1 MDVLATGGF
10 DTGETRGA
18 PPTRNEKPVYR
29 LAHSAPLEGET
40 FDALCHV
47 MRTLTHTLAN
57 VLMPARE
64 YPALIKAYLP
74 EESPAL
80 TLLDNLEASTEK
92 LCQITKNIVALC
104 HGNEDDPS
112 DVDLKNLTRQVL
124 ADVEDD
130 LGAEVH
136 TRVSLPQ
143 CTPPP
148 VVRGPHDGLYHLV
161 RNLCLNA
168 FEQMGDR
175 GHLTVRIES
184 LTACEGGVEQ
194 GLGVAA
200 GTYLA
205 FQFKDNGPGVAAECR
220 DTLFDPFVSTSCTG
234 GRGLGLSM
242 VYRTM
247 RHVGGYI
254 LYTSDDAS
262 GADFKLL
269 FPATSPA

>member
-10 DTGETRGA
+10 ERRETGNP
-18 PPTRNEKPVYR
+18 PPTRHEKSAYR

-40 FDALCHV
+40 FDTLCHV

-64 YPALIKAYLP
+64 YPALIKACLP
-74 EESPAL
+74 EESPAQ

-92 LCQITKNIVALC
+92 LCEITKNIVALC
-104 HGNEDDPS
+104 HGNEDDSS
-112 DVDLKNLTRQVL
+112 DVDLQNLTRQVL
-124 ADVEDD
+124 ADVEEH
-130 LGAEVH
+130 LGTEVH

-143 CTPPP
+143 CTRAPL
-148 VVRGPHDGLYHLV
+148 VHGPYQDLYYLV
-161 RNLCLNA
+161 RDLYLNA
-168 FEQMGDR
+168 FEQMGDS

-184 LTACEGGVEQ
+184 LIACEGGVEQ

-205 FQFKDNGPGVAAECR
+205 FQFKDNGPGVAEECR
-220 DTLFDPFVSTSCTG
+220 DTLFDPFVSTSCTS
-234 GRGLGLSM
+234 GRGLGLSR

-247 RHVGGYI
+247 LHMGGYI
-254 LYTSDDAS
+254 LYTTDDAS